1 MNVRIGESVMEKK
14 TMEFEI
20 NNGLWTIE
28 EVSEEE
34 MIREGEKDYTLGLTI
49 YKLQRILLLRNQKNI
64 KKTLVH
70 ELMHVWLY
78 EYGHNAQDRQFNH
91 EDVCE
96 IVASCNDFVSDIAK
110 RFLR

>member
-1 MNVRIGESVMEKK
+1 MIEKK

-34 MIREGEKDYTLGLTI
+34 MIREGEKDYT
-49 YKLQRILLLRNQKNI
+49 QRILLLRNQKNI
-64 KKTLVH
+64 KKTLIH
-70 ELMHVWLY
+70 ELIHVWLY

>member
-1 MNVRIGESVMEKK
+1 MEKK

-49 YKLQRILLLRNQKNI
+49 YKPQRILLLRN
-64 KKTLVH
+64 
-70 ELMHVWLY
+70 
-78 EYGHNAQDRQFNH
+78 
-91 EDVCE
+91 
-96 IVASCNDFVSDIAK
+96 
-110 RFLR
+110 

>member
-1 MNVRIGESVMEKK
+1 MKEVDELPS
-14 TMEFEI
+14 
-20 NNGLWTIE
+20 

-49 YKLQRILLLRNQKNI
+49 YKTQRILLLRNQKNI

>member
-1 MNVRIGESVMEKK
+1 MNVRIGESVIEKK

-34 MIREGEKDYTLGLTI
+34 MIREGEKDYT
-49 YKLQRILLLRNQKNI
+49 QRILLLRNQKNI
-64 KKTLVH
+64 KKTLIH
-70 ELMHVWLY
+70 ELIHVWLY